1 MKKSLALISCLA
13 LAACSQTMGA
23 QMEYINKVHHVA
35 MPDDTY
41 RIYDHPSGNKVMVSP
56 SMGKIASAATVTSW
70 TFGTVDALPATQA
83 YINAAQQRMNQTGRS
98 HCKPVSARPLMKPMI
113 EVAFNC
119 GDT

>member
-1 MKKSLALISCLA
+1 MRKALWLLSCMG
-13 LAACSQTMGA
+13 LAACSQTMGT
-23 QMEYINKVHHVA
+23 QLEYINKVHHVQ

-41 RIYDHPSGNKVMVSP
+41 RIYDHPKGDRLMVSP

-98 HCKPVSARPLMKPMI
+98 HCKPVSARPLMKPNV
-113 EVAFNC
+113 EVVFNC
-119 GDT
+119 GG